1 LKAPG
6 TGRSNLKSDEP
17 LSSFALNFNLRC
29 FILVKPRYFR
39 LMDSEAPVTV
49 DEAGNFY
56 ETDEYE
62 LACLERGRTPFTRKA
77 VTKVGRCRFRA

>member
-1 LKAPG
+1 
-6 TGRSNLKSDEP
+6 
-17 LSSFALNFNLRC
+17 
-29 FILVKPRYFR
+29 
-39 LMDSEAPVTV
+39 MDSEAPVTV